1 MYHLARKNNLNQ
13 PITARLLMEEN
24 WKPFRYL
31 QRLPKIV
38 SGEMVHTFTSF
49 VLRQVFKCPS
59 LYPLLSSNYACNF
72 PLLQT
77 HTFISSIFWP
87 LTTVVTSCQQSSQTT
102 LNFFF
107 LLNRVA

>member
-1 MYHLARKNNLNQ
+1 MYHLAKKNSLNQ
-13 PITARLLMEEN
+13 PITARLSMGEN

-49 VLRQVFKCPS
+49 LLHQDFKCPNLYHPLSRYTCNSS
-59 LYPLLSSNYACNF
+59 LQTHTFTP
-72 PLLQT
+72 LQT

-87 LTTVVTSCQQSSQTT
+87 LATAVTT

-107 LLNRVA
+107 LLERVA